1 MKLFKFNAYTRTAM
15 GVVFHHIQNAYP
27 NSHMLMGYNPRNR
40 TTSFSGEFQ
49 FENNDIFFKAT
60 EKINHITLEFHSFD
74 EKVEETV
81 YAEDVYGGIKVKYPL
96 GLQSY
101 IRPLLEYLKPENVV
115 YDAMVSIMHAT
126 VEDFSRV
133 VEHMMPIDKDHLQ
146 YGLDVGFYFQVMGCR
161 AIRDIIFGV
170 REGKLIF
177 LATPRDDCNMDEF
190 LQQVSE
196 NVFIPETL
204 YQFIDEVVIPE

>member
-1 MKLFKFNAYTRTAM
+1 MKLFRFNAYTRTAI
-15 GVVFHHIQNAYP
+15 GTLFHHIQNAYP
-27 NSHMLMGYNPRNR
+27 NSHMLMGYNPKNQ

-49 FENNDIFFKAT
+49 FDNNDIFFKAT
-60 EKINHITLEFHSFD
+60 EKVGHITLEFHSFE

-81 YAEDVYGGIKVKYPL
+81 YEEKVYGGIKVKYPL

-101 IRPLLEYLKPENVV
+101 IRPLLEHLKPKNVV
-115 YDAMVSIMHAT
+115 YDAMVPIMHAT

-133 VEHMMPIDKDHLQ
+133 VENMSEIDEDHLQ

-161 AIRDIIFGV
+161 AIRDMVFGV
-170 REGKLIF
+170 RDGKIIF
-177 LATPRDDCNMDEF
+177 IAIPRDGCDMNEF
-190 LQQVSE
+190 VRQVSE